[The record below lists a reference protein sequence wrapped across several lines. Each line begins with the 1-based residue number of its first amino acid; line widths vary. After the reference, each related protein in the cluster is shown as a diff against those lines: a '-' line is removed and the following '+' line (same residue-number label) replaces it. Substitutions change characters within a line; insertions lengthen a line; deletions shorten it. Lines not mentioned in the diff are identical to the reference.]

1 MIGLDTI
8 DQLTGRRLGTFD
20 VPCPL
25 CGPFKRS
32 VRGQRK
38 PVLRVYRIEQGFAG
52 FHCVRCDEK
61 GSALNRNGSPPDP
74 EKIAA
79 ARAQAIER
87 DRTLK
92 AKRLSLARWLWSKR
106 QPIAGSIAESYLRSA
121 RGYGGSIPE
130 TLGFLPARGEHP
142 PAMIA
147 AFGLAHEVEPGV
159 IATADKAVSGVHLTR
174 LLPDGS
180 GKAVFDDPD
189 ENAKIMIGLSVGSPI
204 VLAPP
209 NDLLGMAITEGI
221 EDGLSVHEATGLG
234 IWAAGSSARMPPL
247 AAALPAWIDCV
258 TVVADDDRDGR
269 RFAVQLAEK
278 IHTRGLAARLII
290 PRATERVAA

>member
-8 DQLTGRRLGTFD
+8 DRLTGGRLGTFD

-38 PVLRVYRIEQGFAG
+38 PVLRVYRIEPGFAG

-61 GSALNRNGSPPDP
+61 GAALDRSGSPPDQG
-74 EKIAA
+74 KLAA

-92 AKRLSLARWLWSKR
+92 AERLSVARWLWAKR
-106 QPIAGSIAESYLRSA
+106 QPIAGSIAETYLRSA
-121 RGYGGSIPE
+121 RGYGGSIPG
-130 TLGFLPARGEHP
+130 TLSYLPERDKHP
-142 PAMIA
+142 PGMIA
-147 AFGLAHEVEPGV
+147 AFGLAHEVETGM
-159 IATADKAVSGVHLTR
+159 IAIADKAVSGVHLTR
-174 LLPDGS
+174 LLADGS
-180 GKAVFDDPD
+180 GKAVFEDPD
-189 ENAKIMIGLSVGSPI
+189 ENAKIMIGHSVGSPL

-209 NDLLGMAITEGI
+209 NDLLGMAVTEGI
-221 EDGLSVHEATGLG
+221 EDGLSVYEATGLG
-234 IWAAGSSARMPPL
+234 IWVAGSSARMPPL

-278 IHTRGLAARLII
+278 IHTRGIAARLII

>member
-8 DQLTGRRLGTFD
+8 DQLTGGRLGTFD

-38 PVLRVYRIEQGFAG
+38 PVLRVYRIEPGFAG

-61 GSALNRNGSPPDP
+61 GAALDRSGSPPDP
-74 EKIAA
+74 EKLAA

-87 DRTLK
+87 DRMLK
-92 AKRLSLARWLWSKR
+92 AERLSLARWLWAKR
-106 QPIAGSIAESYLRSA
+106 QPIAGSIAETYLRSA
-121 RGYGGSIPE
+121 RGYGGPIPA
-130 TLGFLPARGEHP
+130 TLGYLPARSEHP
-142 PAMIA
+142 PAMIT
-147 AFGLAHEVEPGV
+147 AFGMAKEHKDALR
-159 IATADKAVSGVHLTR
+159 IADAVVTGVHLTR

-189 ENAKIMIGLSVGSPI
+189 ENAKIMIGFSVGSPI

-234 IWAAGSSARMPPL
+234 MWAAGSSARMPPL
-247 AAALPAWIDCV
+247 AAVLPEWIDCV

-278 IHTRGLAARLII
+278 IHTRGIAARLII